1 MWIFDRCG
9 SYIDSPKWL
18 NNKRIK
24 TNPKN
29 NDDMCFNCVATS
41 ALNHGEKKQRLHP
54 RQTNRTGENFFRW
67 YQKTWKSF
75 RQRIRQSPLVFSLY
89 QTIKDLKK

>member
-67 YQKTWKSF
+67 YQKTITFSVQFIPNNKGSEKV
-75 RQRIRQSPLVFSLY
+75 RQVYI
-89 QTIKDLKK
+89 